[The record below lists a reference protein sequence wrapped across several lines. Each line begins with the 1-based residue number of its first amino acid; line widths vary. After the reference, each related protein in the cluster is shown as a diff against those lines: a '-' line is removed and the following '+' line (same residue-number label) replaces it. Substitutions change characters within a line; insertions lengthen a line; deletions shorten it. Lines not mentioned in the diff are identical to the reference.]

1 MSIPVPLD
9 ALITR
14 TGEYGPVAFL
24 LTTGAADPRPHVS
37 HVAVTWADGEL
48 VVDVGRSGTR
58 NLAAVPAA
66 VLLWPPV
73 EPGGY
78 SMIVDVVGR
87 VADGRAHLRPER
99 AVLHRPAPVDAP
111 PGEAACGQDCRPL

>member
-1 MSIPVPLD
+1 MPLD

-14 TGEYGPVAFL
+14 LREYGPAAFL
-24 LTTGAADPRPHVS
+24 LTTGPGDPRPHVS
-37 HVAVTWADGEL
+37 HVAVTWDDGAL

-58 NLAAVPAA
+58 NLAAVPEA

-87 VADGRAHLRPER
+87 VDGARAHLRPEH
-99 AVLHRPAPVDAP
+99 AVLHRPAPVDAVP
-111 PGEAACGQDCRPL
+111 ADGATCGQDCRPL